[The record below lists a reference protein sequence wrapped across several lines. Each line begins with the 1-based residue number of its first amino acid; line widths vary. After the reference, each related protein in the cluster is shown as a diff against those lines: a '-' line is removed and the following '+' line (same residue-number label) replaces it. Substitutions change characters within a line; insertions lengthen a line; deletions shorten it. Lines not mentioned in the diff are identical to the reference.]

1 MSTDNDFSPS
11 RDAALAPQVSTANAL
26 ADTQNLARADVPPS
40 AENQSPISP
49 PSTVSPPDLAPDS
62 AALPAAGHSHF
73 HESARAQVAGRA
85 LYVDDIPELK
95 GTLYAAPILSTVA
108 HGKLLG
114 VNSAAALAL
123 PGVYGL
129 VLASD
134 IPGDPLLGNFA
145 HDEPVFAQST
155 VQHIGQVIGLVVAE
169 SVMQARR
176 AARQVRCQIEALP
189 AILSVHDALKA
200 QSYVLPPVFVQRGD
214 ADAALKAAKHTLQG
228 QLEVGGQ
235 EHFYLEGQIA
245 YALPQEQNQWLI
257 YSSTQHPGEVQH
269 WVAHALGLD
278 QHAVRVECRRLGGG
292 FGGKE
297 TQAGH
302 LAVWATLAARKFQ
315 RPVKLRLDRDED
327 FLITGKRHPFAYDYT
342 VGFDDSGRLCGL
354 QLTMLANC
362 GFSADLS
369 GPVADRAIFH
379 ADNAY
384 FLQDVA
390 IASYRCKTNT
400 QSHTAFRGFGG
411 PQGMI
416 VIEAILGD
424 IARQLGLDALEV
436 RRRNLYSDEL
446 ITPASENAPKN
457 APLAPASQAAPE
469 DQLITPASQTASE
482 KNPLAPASGTAPNKP
497 PAQRRDTTHY
507 GMTVEDNILA
517 PLLAALET
525 SADYPRRRQTIAAWN
540 ANSPVIKRGL
550 ALTPVKFG
558 ISFTATLFNQAGAL
572 VHVYTDGSCQ
582 VNHGGTE
589 MGQGLNTK
597 VAQIVADELGI
608 VFEQVLVTAAD
619 TGKIPNAS
627 ATAASAGTDL
637 NARAA
642 QYAARNVRDNL
653 AQFVAGLD
661 GCGAGA
667 VSFRGGAISTPTSC
681 RAFTDVVKLAYANR
695 IQLWSDGF
703 YRTPKIHYDKTTL
716 TGRPFYYFAYGAA
729 CTEVAIDTLTGES
742 RVLKVD
748 ILHDVGRSINPA
760 IDIGQIEG
768 GFVQGMGWLT
778 TEQLVWNAQGQLST
792 HAPSTYKIPTAGDIP
807 AHFNIALWPEPNRE
821 DNVFGSKAV
830 GEPPFMLAISVFEA
844 LRDAVAAARNDG
856 APVRLTAPATAENV
870 LRALSEKSCFPAS
883 AGR

>member
-1 MSTDNDFSPS
+1 MNAREKNHNEGP
-11 RDAALAPQVSTANAL
+11 VS
-26 ADTQNLARADVPPS
+26 RADNPATPVAPVPP
-40 AENQSPISP
+40 
-49 PSTVSPPDLAPDS
+49 V
-62 AALPAAGHSHF
+62 AAPAASNKPARGAAGKSHK
-73 HESARAQVAGRA
+73 HESARAQVAGA
-85 LYVDDIPELK
+85 ATYVDDILEAR
-95 GTLYAAPILSTVA
+95 GTLYAAPILSTIA
-108 HGKLLG
+108 HGRLLG
-114 VNSAAALAL
+114 VDAAAALAM
-123 PGVYGL
+123 PGVRGI

-134 IPGDPLLGNFA
+134 VPGDPLLATFV
-145 HDEPVFAQST
+145 HDEPVFATDT
-155 VQHIGQVIGLVVAE
+155 VEHIGQVIGLVVAG

-176 AARQVRCQIEALP
+176 AARKVALAIEELP
-189 AILSVHDALKA
+189 AILDVRYALKA
-200 QSYVLPPVFVQRGD
+200 ENYVLPPVFVKRGD
-214 ADAALKAAKHTLQG
+214 AAQALASAPHTLSG

-245 YALPQEQNQWLI
+245 YVVPQEQNQWLV

-269 WVAHALGLD
+269 WVSHALGISN
-278 QHAVRVECRRLGGG
+278 HAVRVECRRMGGG

-302 LAVWATLAARKFQ
+302 LAVWAAVAANKFKC
-315 RPVKLRLDRDED
+315 PIKLRLDRDDD
-327 FLITGKRHPFAYDYT
+327 FMVTGKRHPFAYDYT
-342 VGFDDSGRLCGL
+342 VGFDDSGRLHGL
-354 QLTMLANC
+354 KLLMAANC

-379 ADNAY
+379 TDNAY
-384 FLQDVA
+384 FLEDVE

-411 PQGMI
+411 PQG
-416 VIEAILGD
+416 VVLIETILGD
-424 IARQLGLDALEV
+424 IARHLGLDPLDV
-436 RRRNLYSDEL
+436 RKRNLYGV
-446 ITPASENAPKN
+446 
-457 APLAPASQAAPE
+457 E
-469 DQLITPASQTASE
+469 DR
-482 KNPLAPASGTAPNKP
+482 N
-497 PAQRRDTTHY
+497 TTHY
-507 GMTVEDNILA
+507 GMRIEDNILD
-517 PLLAALET
+517 PLLSKLEL
-525 SADYPRRRQTIAAWN
+525 SAQYRSRREAISAWN
-540 ANSPVIKRGL
+540 SRSPVIKRGI
-550 ALTPVKFG
+550 AITPVKFG

-572 VHVYTDGSCQ
+572 VHVYTDGSVQ

-597 VAQIVADELGI
+597 VAQIVADELG
-608 VFEQVLVTAAD
+608 VAFEDVLATASD
-619 TGKIPNAS
+619 TSKIPNAS

-667 VSFRGGAISTPTSC
+667 VSFAGGMISSPKAS
-681 RAFTDVVKLAYANR
+681 RPFPEVVRLAYANR

-748 ILHDVGRSINPA
+748 ILHDVGTSINPA

-778 TEQLVWNAQGQLST
+778 TEQLVWNDKGHLST
-792 HAPSTYKIPTAGDIP
+792 HAPSTYKIPATGDIP
-807 AHFNIALWPEPNRE
+807 EHFKVDLWPEPNRE

-830 GEPPFMLAISVFEA
+830 GEPPFMLAISVLEA
-844 LRDAVAAARNDG
+844 LKEAVAAARPG
-856 APVRLTAPATAENV
+856 AVNLEAPATAEHV
-870 LRALSEKSCFPAS
+870 LRALQ
-883 AGR
+883 G